1 MAMLI
6 LLQSKKR
13 KMAVGSRSGVSAL
26 EELTRVLLCLTSGAR
41 DGLVRA
47 W

>member
-1 MAMLI
+1 MAMFI
-6 LLQSKKR
+6 SLQSKKR
-13 KMAVGSRSGVSAL
+13 KMAVGSRSGESAL

-41 DGLVRA
+41 DGLVGA